1 MIALKQFFVVLNF
14 ISIFEDAMK
23 IKELTDYLEQI
34 APLSLQE
41 SYDNAGLLVGDPS
54 TEITGVL
61 LCLDS
66 TEEVIAEAVQT
77 GCNLVIAHHPIIF
90 SGLKKLNGKNYI
102 ERTVISAIRNN
113 IAIYAAHTNLDNVRD
128 GVNRKIAETLGL
140 SGLEIL
146 SPKKNLLRKLV
157 TFCPL
162 DKAEIV
168 RSALF
173 DAGAGGIGN
182 YDSCSFNVPGTGTF
196 RGNDQTK
203 PYVGS
208 PGKLHEEAETRIEV
222 IYEKW
227 MESAILKALRSS
239 HPYEEIAY
247 DLYSLENDHAQTG
260 SGMIGTF
267 SQPLEARE
275 FLEMVKKT
283 MKTACIRHTSLINKK
298 IEKVAVCGGS
308 GSFLL
313 SDAIRAGAQAFITA
327 DYKYHQF
334 FDSEN
339 RILITDIGHYESE
352 QFTIELF
359 RDLILKKF
367 STFAVRLTGVNTN
380 PVHYF

>member
-157 TFCPL
+157 TFCPH

-173 DAGAGGIGN
+173 DA
-182 YDSCSFNVPGTGTF
+182 
-196 RGNDQTK
+196 
-203 PYVGS
+203 
-208 PGKLHEEAETRIEV
+208 ETCR
-222 IYEKW
+222 
-227 MESAILKALRSS
+227 
-239 HPYEEIAY
+239 
-247 DLYSLENDHAQTG
+247 D
-260 SGMIGTF
+260 
-267 SQPLEARE
+267 AR
-275 FLEMVKKT
+275 MR
-283 MKTACIRHTSLINKK
+283 ATS
-298 IEKVAVCGGS
+298 
-308 GSFLL
+308 
-313 SDAIRAGAQAFITA
+313 AGAPVR
-327 DYKYHQF
+327 KYHPF
-334 FDSEN
+334 PAPNWAAYALS
-339 RILITDIGHYESE
+339 RVGRS
-352 QFTIELF
+352 
-359 RDLILKKF
+359 
-367 STFAVRLTGVNTN
+367 
-380 PVHYF
+380 